1 MQSDKHIN
9 NIQEL
14 QNGQLQAVGGAA
26 AAAPFAQMHFPA
38 PPKPAEPERPK
49 QASPKPKAT
58 WRCDICNYETN
69 VARNLRIHM
78 TSEKHTHNHAVLQ
91 QNMKSFQALQA
102 LGGNPAGLEQ
112 ALGALAQPAAPG
124 APNHPLMG
132 LYPAFLQ
139 QLQQQAGQQDPAGQS
154 PEVQLAD
161 IAYNHALLV
170 MAHQQQ
176 QPQPNQH
183 QSTPQ
188 AVHKNNPTLDMEHPD
203 PTLRSVITHFVLEV
217 FF

>member
-14 QNGQLQAVGGAA
+14 HNGQLQVGGAA
-26 AAAPFAQMHFPA
+26 SAAPYGQMQFPA
-38 PPKPAEPERPK
+38 PPKPTEPERPK

-102 LGGNPAGLEQ
+102 LGGGNPAGLEQ
-112 ALGALAQPAAPG
+112 ALGALTQPGTPAG
-124 APNHPLMG
+124 PNHPLMG
-132 LYPAFLQ
+132 LHPAFLQ

-161 IAYNHALLV
+161 IAYQHALLV
-170 MAHQQQ
+170 MAHQNQQHQHQQ
-176 QPQPNQH
+176 QQQQQQQNQH

-188 AVHKNNPTLDMEHPD
+188 AAHKNNPTLDMEHPD
-203 PTLRSVITHFVLEV
+203 PTLR
-217 FF
+217 